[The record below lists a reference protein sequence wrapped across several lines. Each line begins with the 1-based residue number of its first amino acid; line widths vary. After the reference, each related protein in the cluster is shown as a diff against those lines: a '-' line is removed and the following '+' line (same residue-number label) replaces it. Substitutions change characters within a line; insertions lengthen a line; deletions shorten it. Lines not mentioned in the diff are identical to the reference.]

1 MTETRKFWLE
11 SMLRICS
18 PVLNALAE
26 GKLRETMPLEGSR
39 NVDDIRNT
47 TYLEAF
53 GRVLVGFA
61 PWLAEKKKD
70 AEEEKLR
77 LHYAELT
84 RTCIRNAV
92 TPSSP
97 DKMNFEIGYQPL
109 VDAAF
114 MAQGIL
120 RAFDELFVP
129 LDADTKRNLADC
141 MRATRTRKPYRSN
154 WLLFGAMPEV
164 LLRRMGEKDWDPM
177 RVDYALY
184 AHTKWYKGDGW
195 YGDGEDFNL
204 NYYNSFVIQP
214 MLVDVITQVADYNT
228 EWAEWK
234 DEILSRASHYATH
247 LEHFISPEGTYP
259 LVGRSLTYRFGA
271 FQTLSLMAYRHG
283 LEDVVTSAGVR
294 CALTKVIERTMS
306 ADSLFDSEGWLK
318 IGVYGSQPAMG
329 EKYISTGSL
338 YLCSAVFIPLGLD
351 SDDEFWSGPDEPWTS
366 VKLWNG
372 NNIGC
377 EHAIH

>member
-1 MTETRKFWLE
+1 MTETRKFWLDT
-11 SMLRICS
+11 MLKICS
-18 PVLNALAE
+18 PVITALAD
-26 GKLRETMPLEGSR
+26 GKLRETMPIEGSR
-39 NVDDIRNT
+39 EKESIRNT

-61 PWLAEKKKD
+61 PWLAEKKND
-70 AEEEKLR
+70 EEEETLR
-77 LHYAELT
+77 ARYAELT
-84 RTCIRNAV
+84 RRCIKNAV
-92 TPSSP
+92 NPDSP
-97 DKMNFEIGYQPL
+97 DRMNFEIGSQPL

-120 RAFDELFVP
+120 RAYNELFVP
-129 LDADTKRNLADC
+129 LDDETKKNLADC

-177 RVDYALY
+177 RIDYALA
-184 AHTKWYKGDGW
+184 AHMKWYKGDGW
-195 YGDGEDFNL
+195 YGDGDSFNM

-214 MLVDVITQVADYNT
+214 MLVDVIEEVADYST

-234 DEILSRASHYATH
+234 NDIFKRASHFATH

-271 FQTLSLMAYRHG
+271 FQSLSQMAYKHG
-283 LEDVVTSAGVR
+283 LEDVISPAGVR
-294 CALTKVIERTMS
+294 CALTKVIERTVAS
-306 ADSLFDSEGWLK
+306 PSVFDTDGWLK
-318 IGVYGSQPAMG
+318 IGVCGSQPSMG
-329 EKYISTGSL
+329 ERYISTGSL
-338 YLCSAVFIPLGLD
+338 YLCSAVFIPLGLP
-351 SDDEFWSGPDEPWTS
+351 SGDEFWSSPDEPWSS

-372 NNIGC
+372 DNAEC
-377 EHAIH
+377 EHAL